1 MLCIKH
7 NIVTLRDIN
16 RVIENLAN
24 QNIQMR
30 SNYLS
35 MQEQDDTEM
44 ISHEQHDIE
53 DEDDGQDQEGQQEL
67 EEDEEYQNDEEETP

>member
-53 DEDDGQDQEGQQEL
+53 DEDDGQDQEG
-67 EEDEEYQNDEEETP
+67 